1 MAKEDIDIDIGFDD
15 EDFSFDDGGF
25 SFDDGGFE
33 PRRLD
38 LHAILLAGER
48 KNRTSFVLSREA
60 AQISALMEDPP
71 RDGER
76 VEMISGRL
84 GFSSMAVI
92 DYVARRDP
100 VELLSVATFNI
111 SKKRMRALESLHRR
125 GLVRDARIVTS
136 DVKAGRDR
144 YCREACA
151 RMGWRFDEVKNHAK
165 LILMRTEGGA
175 RHCVRTSSNLNE
187 NPRIETYTWDNDA
200 EIYDFYSQLF
210 DALRDM
216 RG

>member
-1 MAKEDIDIDIGFDD
+1 MAKEDIDIGFDIDTDIDTDIDIGFD
-15 EDFSFDDGGF
+15 G
-25 SFDDGGFE
+25 GGFE

-48 KNRTSFVLSREA
+48 KTRTSFVLAREA
-60 AQISALMEDPP
+60 AQISTLMEDPP

-187 NPRIETYTWDNDA
+187 NPRIETYTWDNDP
-200 EIYDFYSQLF
+200 EIYDFYAQLF

>member
-15 EDFSFDDGGF
+15 EDFSFDDE
-25 SFDDGGFE
+25 GFE

-48 KNRTSFVLSREA
+48 KTRTSFVLAREA
-60 AQISALMEDPP
+60 AQISALMEAPP

-100 VELLSVATFNI
+100 VELL
-111 SKKRMRALESLHRR
+111 ESLHRR

-136 DVKAGRDR
+136 DVKAGRDP

-151 RMGWRFDEVKNHAK
+151 RMGWRFDEVRNHAK

>member
-1 MAKEDIDIDIGFDD
+1 MAEKDIDTDIDIGFDTD
-15 EDFSFDDGGF
+15 IDIG
-25 SFDDGGFE
+25 FDDGGFE

-48 KNRTSFVLSREA
+48 KTRTSFVLAREA
-60 AQISALMEDPP
+60 AQISTLMEDPP

-111 SKKRMRALESLHRR
+111 SRKRMRALESLHRR

-144 YCREACA
+144 YCQEACA
-151 RMGWRFDEVKNHAK
+151 RMCWRFDEVKNHAK

>member
-1 MAKEDIDIDIGFDD
+1 MAEKDIDTDIDIGFDTD
-15 EDFSFDDGGF
+15 SDIG
-25 SFDDGGFE
+25 FDDGGFE

-48 KNRTSFVLSREA
+48 KTRTSFVLAREA
-60 AQISALMEDPP
+60 AQISTLMEDPP

-111 SKKRMRALESLHRR
+111 SRKRMRALESLHRR

-144 YCREACA
+144 YCQEACA

>member
-1 MAKEDIDIDIGFDD
+1 MAEKDIDIGFDID
-15 EDFSFDDGGF
+15 TDIDIG
-25 SFDDGGFE
+25 FDDGGFE

-48 KNRTSFVLSREA
+48 KTRTSFVLAREA
-60 AQISALMEDPP
+60 AQISALMEAPP

-111 SKKRMRALESLHRR
+111 SRKRMRASLHRR

-200 EIYDFYSQLF
+200 DIYDFYAQLF
-210 DALRDM
+210 DALRDL

>member
-1 MAKEDIDIDIGFDD
+1 MAKEDIDIGFDIDTDIDTDIDIDIG
-15 EDFSFDDGGF
+15 
-25 SFDDGGFE
+25 FDDGGFE

-48 KNRTSFVLSREA
+48 KTRTSFVLAREA
-60 AQISALMEDPP
+60 AQISTLMEDPP

-187 NPRIETYTWDNDA
+187 NPRIETYTWDNDP
-200 EIYDFYSQLF
+200 EIYDFYAQLF

>member
-1 MAKEDIDIDIGFDD
+1 MAEKDIDIDTDIDIDIGFDD
-15 EDFSFDDGGF
+15 EDFSFDDE
-25 SFDDGGFE
+25 GFE

-48 KNRTSFVLSREA
+48 KTRTSFVLAREA
-60 AQISALMEDPP
+60 AQVSALMEAPP

-111 SKKRMRALESLHRR
+111 SRKRMCALESLHRR
-125 GLVRDARIVTS
+125 GPVSYTHLRA
-136 DVKAGRDR
+136 
-144 YCREACA
+144 
-151 RMGWRFDEVKNHAK
+151 H
-165 LILMRTEGGA
+165 
-175 RHCVRTSSNLNE
+175 
-187 NPRIETYTWDNDA
+187 ETT
-200 EIYDFYSQLF
+200 
-210 DALRDM
+210 
-216 RG
+216 

>member
-1 MAKEDIDIDIGFDD
+1 MAKNADNSDIDIDADVDFDVDFDFGFDD
-15 EDFSFDDGGF
+15 AAI
-25 SFDDGGFE
+25 E

-48 KNRTSFVLSREA
+48 KTRTSFVLAREA
-60 AQISALMEDPP
+60 AQISALMEAPP

-111 SKKRMRALESLHRR
+111 SRKRMRALESLHRR
-125 GLVRDARIVTS
+125 CLVRDARIVTS

-144 YCREACA
+144 YCKEACA

-200 EIYDFYSQLF
+200 DIYDFYAQLF

>member
-1 MAKEDIDIDIGFDD
+1 MAKNADNSDIDIDADVDFDVGFDFGFDD
-15 EDFSFDDGGF
+15 AAI
-25 SFDDGGFE
+25 E

-48 KNRTSFVLSREA
+48 KTRTSFVLAREA
-60 AQISALMEDPP
+60 AQVSALMEAPP

-111 SKKRMRALESLHRR
+111 SRKRMRALESLHRR

-144 YCREACA
+144 YCKEACA

-200 EIYDFYSQLF
+200 DIYDFYAQLF
-210 DALRDM
+210 DALRGM

>member
-1 MAKEDIDIDIGFDD
+1 MAEEDIDIDIDIGFDD
-15 EDFSFDDGGF
+15 EDFSFDDE
-25 SFDDGGFE
+25 GFE

-48 KNRTSFVLSREA
+48 KTRTSFVLAREA
-60 AQISALMEDPP
+60 AQISALMEAPP

-100 VELLSVATFNI
+100 
-111 SKKRMRALESLHRR
+111 
-125 GLVRDARIVTS
+125 
-136 DVKAGRDR
+136 

-151 RMGWRFDEVKNHAK
+151 RMGWRFDEVRNHAK

-200 EIYDFYSQLF
+200 DIYDFYSQLF

>member
-1 MAKEDIDIDIGFDD
+1 MAEKDIDIGFDIG
-15 EDFSFDDGGF
+15 FDIDTDIDIG
-25 SFDDGGFE
+25 FDDGGFE

-48 KNRTSFVLSREA
+48 KTRTSFVLAREA
-60 AQISALMEDPP
+60 AQISALMEAPP

-111 SKKRMRALESLHRR
+111 SRKRMRALESLHRR

-144 YCREACA
+144 YCKEACA

-200 EIYDFYSQLF
+200 EIYDFYAQLF

>member
-1 MAKEDIDIDIGFDD
+1 
-15 EDFSFDDGGF
+15 
-25 SFDDGGFE
+25 
-33 PRRLD
+33 
-38 LHAILLAGER
+38 
-48 KNRTSFVLSREA
+48 
-60 AQISALMEDPP
+60 
-71 RDGER
+71 
-76 VEMISGRL
+76 MISGRL

-111 SKKRMRALESLHRR
+111 SRKRMRALESLHRR

-151 RMGWRFDEVKNHAK
+151 RMGWRFDEVKYHAK

-200 EIYDFYSQLF
+200 EIYDFYAQLF

>member
-1 MAKEDIDIDIGFDD
+1 MAKNADNSDIDIDADVDFDVGFDFGFDD
-15 EDFSFDDGGF
+15 AAI
-25 SFDDGGFE
+25 E

-48 KNRTSFVLSREA
+48 KTRTSFVLAREA
-60 AQISALMEDPP
+60 AQVSALMEAPP

-111 SKKRMRALESLHRR
+111 SRKRMRALESLHRR

-144 YCREACA
+144 YCKEACA

>member
-1 MAKEDIDIDIGFDD
+1 MAKEDIDIGFDD
-15 EDFSFDDGGF
+15 EDFSFDDEDF

-48 KNRTSFVLSREA
+48 KTRTSFVLAREA

-200 EIYDFYSQLF
+200 DIYDFYAQLF